1 MLDVGAVVMF
11 IVIEPSPRVF
21 RKAVVSKI
29 HACLRAVG
37 RFPVATAAWLNTRA
51 EVSGTVVEP

>member
-1 MLDVGAVVMF
+1 MF

-21 RKAVVSKI
+21 KKAVVSKI